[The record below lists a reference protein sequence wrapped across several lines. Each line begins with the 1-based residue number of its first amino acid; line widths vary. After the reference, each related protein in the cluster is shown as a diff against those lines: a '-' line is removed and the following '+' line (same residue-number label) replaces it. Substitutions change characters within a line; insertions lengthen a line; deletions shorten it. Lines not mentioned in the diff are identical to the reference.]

1 MTMIAT
7 GPASVFPRL
16 EPLLLKVSKPIQYVG
31 GELNSVSKDWESVD
45 VRWCLSYPD
54 AYEVGLPNQGI
65 AILYEVLNE
74 RDWIL
79 AERTYAVWPDMEA
92 LMREHSIPQFT
103 LDSHR
108 PVAEFDVFGLSFATE
123 LGYTNML
130 TELDLAGIPIYSRD
144 RREHDTIVMGG

>member
-7 GPASVFPRL
+7 GPASIFPRL
-16 EPLLLKVSKPIQYVG
+16 EPLLPKVSKPIQYVG
-31 GELNSVSKDWESVD
+31 GELNSVTKDWESVD

-74 RDWIL
+74 QDWIL

-92 LMREHSIPQFT
+92 LMREHGIPQFT
-103 LDSHR
+103 LDAHR
-108 PVAEFDVFGLSFATE
+108 PVADFDVFG
-123 LGYTNML
+123 
-130 TELDLAGIPIYSRD
+130 
-144 RREHDTIVMGG
+144 